1 MSESNINNWY
11 LLFKSYYQENHLSIN
26 LVEAQA
32 RKQVACGKQTLFSAL
47 VSPAIFSAGETL
59 GNR

>member
-11 LLFKSYYQENHLSIN
+11 LLFKSYHQVNHLCIN
-26 LVEAQA
+26 RVEAQA
-32 RKQVACGKQTLFSAL
+32 RKQVACGKQTLFSPT

>member
-11 LLFKSYYQENHLSIN
+11 LLFKSYHQVNHLSTN

-32 RKQVACGKQTLFSAL
+32 RKQVACGKQTPFSAL

-59 GNR
+59 GNQ